1 MCCTRSVQVCCRTT
15 AARWHASR
23 RERQRV
29 IPVPNGN
36 LDKAISTESVLP
48 RTIAKQRN
56 GSKRLPPRAILE
68 HRVLSASCT
77 AAAGVFQGI
86 IFGHTGGPVSPR
98 DYRETR
104 TKNWK
109 KGRLCCQSSSCVL
122 PNGGY
127 QIGGLGL
134 SSAVMLA

>member
-56 GSKRLPPRAILE
+56 GSKRLPTRAILE

-77 AAAGVFQGI
+77 SAAGVFQGI
-86 IFGHTGGPVSPR
+86 YIRAYTWAS
-98 DYRETR
+98 
-104 TKNWK
+104 
-109 KGRLCCQSSSCVL
+109 
-122 PNGGY
+122 
-127 QIGGLGL
+127 IAAGL
-134 SSAVMLA
+134 SGNQNEELKEMAFVTT

>member
-56 GSKRLPPRAILE
+56 GSKRLPTRAILE

-77 AAAGVFQGI
+77 SAAGVFQGI
-86 IFGHTGGPVSPR
+86 IFGHTRGPVSPR
-98 DYRETR
+98 DYRESERRIERNGVCDDR
-104 TKNWK
+104 TPAA
-109 KGRLCCQSSSCVL
+109 CCPTADIQLVD
-122 PNGGY
+122 
-127 QIGGLGL
+127 
-134 SSAVMLA
+134 